1 MIEEKIGV
9 LEEESQSTM
18 VEPSCDRVTRA
29 RPLNRRVLDGV
40 IQRIYSKVNV
50 YLEDIIST
58 FLESLE

>member
-1 MIEEKIGV
+1 
-9 LEEESQSTM
+9 M

-58 FLESLE
+58 FLESSRLAFARVAKGCSLPPT